1 VVDRELLK
9 RRLDRLEEYLSI
21 LERLR
26 SYSYEEFVANPERYG
41 SAERFLQLSIE
52 LLNDLGNHV
61 IADERLGAVESAAD
75 VPRLLAK
82 HRILSDDLADRWVR
96 MIGFRNVLVHEYLDI
111 DREIVHENLK
121 ERLGDFRE
129 LSQAFAQLL

>member
-1 VVDRELLK
+1 MVDRELLK

-26 SYSYEEFVANPERYG
+26 SYSYEEFISNPERYG

-61 IADERLGAVESAAD
+61 IADERLGAVESAGRSSPAGKASNSQRRAAGGD
-75 VPRLLAK
+75 RRQAA
-82 HRILSDDLADRWVR
+82 HGGNRIEA
-96 MIGFRNVLVHEYLDI
+96 
-111 DREIVHENLK
+111 
-121 ERLGDFRE
+121 
-129 LSQAFAQLL
+129 